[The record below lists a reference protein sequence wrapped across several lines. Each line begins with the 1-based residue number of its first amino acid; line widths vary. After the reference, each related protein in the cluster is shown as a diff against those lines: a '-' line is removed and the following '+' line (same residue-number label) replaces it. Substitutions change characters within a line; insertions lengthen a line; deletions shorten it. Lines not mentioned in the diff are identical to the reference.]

1 MKMKSIHVAGA
12 ILILLFMLGSMTSCT
27 GTQEKEVGGTYGE
40 ETTPGGGYEEPT
52 PGVVIEPVNINTAT
66 VDELMAVPGMDQTT
80 AQNIVQYREVNGPF
94 DSVDGLLNVSGI
106 DEQKLDSLRDWIT
119 VEEPGVMEEEPGVI
133 EEEPVPPAQDRGGV
147 FENGDRG
154 IYQ

>member
-1 MKMKSIHVAGA
+1 MKSINVAGV
-12 ILILLFMLGSMTSCT
+12 ILILLFTLGNMTSCT
-27 GTQEKEVGGTYGE
+27 GTQEQEVGGTYGE
-40 ETTPGGGYEEPT
+40 ETAPGGVYEEPA

-66 VDELMAVPGMDQTT
+66 VAELMAVPGMDQTT

-94 DSVDGLLNVSGI
+94 DSVDGLMNVSGI
-106 DEQKLDSLRDWIT
+106 DEQRLNSLRDWIS
-119 VEEPGVMEEEPGVI
+119 VDEPGGMEEGPGAI
-133 EEEPVPPAQDRGGV
+133 EEEPAPPARDRGGV

>member
-1 MKMKSIHVAGA
+1 MKSIHVAGV
-12 ILILLFMLGSMTSCT
+12 ILILLFTLGSMISCT
-27 GTQEKEVGGTYGE
+27 GTQEQEVGGTYGE
-40 ETTPGGGYEEPT
+40 ETAPGGVYEEPT

-66 VDELMAVPGMDQTT
+66 VAELMAVPGMDQAT

-106 DEQKLDSLRDWIT
+106 NEQRLDSLRDWVT
-119 VEEPGVMEEEPGVI
+119 VEEPGAMEEGPGAI
-133 EEEPVPPAQDRGGV
+133 EEEPAPPAQDRGGV

>member
-1 MKMKSIHVAGA
+1 M
-12 ILILLFMLGSMTSCT
+12 
-27 GTQEKEVGGTYGE
+27 
-40 ETTPGGGYEEPT
+40 
-52 PGVVIEPVNINTAT
+52 VIEPVNINSAT
-66 VDELMAVPGMDQTT
+66 VAELMAVPGMDQTT

-106 DEQKLDSLRDWIT
+106 DEQRLNSLRDWIT
-119 VEEPGVMEEEPGVI
+119 VEEPGVI
-133 EEEPVPPAQDRGGV
+133 EEGPAVPPAQDRGGV

>member
-1 MKMKSIHVAGA
+1 MKRINVAGV
-12 ILILLFMLGSMTSCT
+12 ILILLFTLGSMTSCT
-27 GTQEKEVGGTYGE
+27 GTQEQEVGGTYGE
-40 ETTPGGGYEEPT
+40 ETAPGGVYEEPT
-52 PGVVIEPVNINTAT
+52 PGVVIEPVNINSAT
-66 VDELMAVPGMDQTT
+66 VAELMAVPGMDQTT

-106 DEQKLDSLRDWIT
+106 DEQRLNSLRDWIT
-119 VEEPGVMEEEPGVI
+119 VEEPGVMEEGPGVI
-133 EEEPVPPAQDRGGV
+133 EEGPAVPPAQDRGGV